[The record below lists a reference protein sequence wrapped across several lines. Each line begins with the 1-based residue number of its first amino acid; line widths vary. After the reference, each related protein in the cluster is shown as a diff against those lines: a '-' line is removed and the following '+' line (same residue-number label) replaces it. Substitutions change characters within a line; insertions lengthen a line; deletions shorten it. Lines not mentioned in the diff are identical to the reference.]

1 MRLRYLYLPD
11 YGPLKEVAVV
21 FEKNPHIDHRQGA
34 VNFVVGLNGS
44 GKSSLLRAIYDVFH
58 SLSREELPKFPVTMG
73 YDIEMSGQFWTVI
86 FHRPRGPASECFL
99 VPAADCLP
107 FAASD
112 EWQHYVEK
120 SLAPKGNADS
130 LGYYVGGDQLKGNGT
145 LRNWLPT
152 RVLAYTSGDL
162 DPWQAM
168 AYPSA
173 PSDELPDPGSEI
185 DRAAERPQGW
195 DRRNES
201 RREDQQDVWD
211 GPEIVSGDESEE
223 HSKSDRCFLLRPEDA
238 RLAAAAVGIWQ
249 AAQEL
254 QQHRDE
260 AQLAA
265 FREALIAHLNAPNPK
280 PIEGARRL
288 LNELDWLQPTHVAF
302 RLSRD
307 TDHIPHPDH
316 ARLFWL
322 FALSENV
329 VAQPLGESLAVV
341 SLGHSPDVRPEDLTG
356 NEELEPALKDAGEP
370 MRNARCGAEAL
381 RALLSGG
388 KPTEESLWSI
398 FQTLRSWRSHGL
410 LTDVQLTVK
419 RIRQVPAADGEL
431 DDRILSYASFSDGE
445 QMLLGRMAFLLL
457 LRKQDNS
464 LLLLDEPETH
474 FNDAWKR
481 QIIDMVDDSILK
493 DTSAQVLVST
503 HTSLALTDV
512 FSCEITRLVKH
523 EGTTRAERVAHPT
536 FGADPGRILL
546 HVFGAPDV
554 IGARAAE
561 FLREKLRKVEWSP
574 EEIEKLSKLIDEI
587 GSGWPRA
594 KLMDLLDELNLRRG
608 VPHAAFDS

>member
-1 MRLRYLYLPD
+1 M
-11 YGPLKEVAVV
+11 V
-21 FEKNPHIDHRQGA
+21 
-34 VNFVVGLNGS
+34 
-44 GKSSLLRAIYDVFH
+44 
-58 SLSREELPKFPVTMG
+58 
-73 YDIEMSGQFWTVI
+73 
-86 FHRPRGPASECFL
+86 FHRPHGPAEKSFL
-99 VPAADCLP
+99 VPDYHPRKPDTADG
-107 FAASD
+107 
-112 EWQHYVEK
+112 WQSHVEQE
-120 SLAPKGNADS
+120 LAPICKPEHLGN
-130 LGYYVGGDQLKGNGT
+130 YVTGDRLKGDGH
-145 LRNWLPT
+145 LRHWLPT

-168 AYPSA
+168 AYPIA

-185 DRAAERPQGW
+185 DRTAERPHGW
-195 DRRNES
+195 DRRTES
-201 RREDQQDVWD
+201 LFEDQRDVWD
-211 GPEIVSGDESEE
+211 DPELLSGDESEE

-265 FREALIAHLNAPNPK
+265 FREALITHLNAPNPL
-280 PIEGARRL
+280 PVEGARHL
-288 LNELDWLQPTHVAF
+288 LNELDWLLPTHVAF
-302 RLSRD
+302 RFSRN
-307 TDHIPHPDH
+307 TDYIPHPDH

-329 VAQPLGESLAVV
+329 VAQPLRESLAVV
-341 SLGHSPDVRPEDLTG
+341 ALGHGPEVRPEDLTG
-356 NEELEPALKDAGEP
+356 NEELEPVLKDAGEP

-388 KPTEESLWSI
+388 KPAEESLWSI

-419 RIRQVPAADGEL
+419 RIRQVKAADGEA

-561 FLREKLRKVEWSP
+561 FLREKLRKEWEP
-574 EEIEKLSKLIDEI
+574 HEIDKLAKLIDEI

-594 KLMDLLDELNLRRG
+594 KLMDLLEDLNTRKG
-608 VPHAAFDS
+608 VSHAAFDS